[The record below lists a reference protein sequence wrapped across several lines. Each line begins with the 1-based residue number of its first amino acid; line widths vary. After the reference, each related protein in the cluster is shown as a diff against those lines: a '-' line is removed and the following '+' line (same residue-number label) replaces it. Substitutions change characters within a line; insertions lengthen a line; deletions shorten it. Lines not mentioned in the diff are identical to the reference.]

1 MPSAKTR
8 HTDFLTWLDW
18 TKRNM
23 PLTHDTGTA
32 LPSFD
37 GVRLACSVHLDIKM
51 IPAFEALLVRG
62 AKLFLT
68 TCNPTTV
75 RDDVVKHLQDLG
87 ADTYAWRGM
96 SDTDYRE
103 GIRRALAWQPSHT
116 CEMGA
121 DLTVAAH
128 EAAAHETGESTVRC
142 GLEATGSGINRL
154 AALSLRYPVFN
165 WDDLP
170 IKEGLHN
177 RYLVG
182 LSTWQSFCE
191 RTMLSLHGKHVVVV
205 GFGLVG
211 QGVAD
216 VAKAFGANVSIVE
229 RDASRALQARYAGWP
244 TGSLD
249 DFAPHTDVLVTA
261 TGAKNI
267 VGTDV
272 ITALKPGCF
281 ILNVGHVADEI
292 DVAALGT
299 RRELVPFVEVCE
311 VANKEIYLFAG
322 GSMANLTAGHGDSLN
337 AFDLTLAVMLAGLGH
352 IVTGGGEASAGV
364 HPLPKSVWEP
374 VAARALP

>member
-1 MPSAKTR
+1 MLSAHNQ
-8 HTDFLTWLDW
+8 HTDFSTWLDW

-23 PLTHDTGTA
+23 PLTRDIGTS

-51 IPAFEALLVRG
+51 VPAFEALLARG
-62 AKLFLT
+62 AKLFLA

-75 RDDVVKHLQDLG
+75 RDDVVEHLQDLG

-103 GIRRALAWQPSHT
+103 GIRRALNWRPTHS

-121 DLTVAAH
+121 DITVAAH
-128 EAAAHETGESTVRC
+128 AAGESTLRC

-216 VAKAFGANVSIVE
+216 VAKAFGATVSIVE
-229 RDASRALQARYAGWP
+229 RDPSRALQARYAGWP
-244 TGSLD
+244 TGTLA
-249 DFAPHTDVLVTA
+249 DFAPQTDVLVTA
-261 TGAKNI
+261 TGVRGI
-267 VGTDV
+267 VGADV
-272 ITALKPGCF
+272 VARLRPGCF
-281 ILNVGHVADEI
+281 VLNVGHVADEI
-292 DVAALGT
+292 DVAAFGT
-299 RRELVPFVEVCE
+299 RRELVPFVEICE
-311 VANKEIYLFAG
+311 VTGKELYLFAG

-352 IVTGGGEASAGV
+352 IVTSGETSPAGI
-364 HPLPKSVWEP
+364 HPLPETVWKP
-374 VAARALP
+374 VAARALA

>member
-1 MPSAKTR
+1 MPSANNPP
-8 HTDFLTWLDW
+8 TDFATWLDW
-18 TKRNM
+18 TERNM

-32 LPSFD
+32 LPPFE

-51 IPAFEALLVRG
+51 IPAFKALLARG

-75 RDDVVKHLQDLG
+75 RDDVVNHLQDLG
-87 ADTYAWRGM
+87 ADAYAWRGM
-96 SDTDYRE
+96 GDTDYRA
-103 GIRRALAWQPSHT
+103 GIRRALAWGPTHS

-128 EAAAHETGESTVRC
+128 ETGESTLRC

-191 RTMLSLHGKHVVVV
+191 RTMLSLHGKHVVVI

-216 VAKAFGANVSIVE
+216 VAKAFGATVSIVE
-229 RDASRALQARYAGWP
+229 RDPSRALQAQYAGWP
-244 TGSLD
+244 TGTLD
-249 DFAPHTDVLVTA
+249 ELVPHTDVLVTA
-261 TGAKNI
+261 TGARGI
-267 VGTDV
+267 VGSDV
-272 ITALKPGCF
+272 VARLKPGCF
-281 ILNVGHVADEI
+281 VLNVGHVANEI
-292 DVAALGT
+292 DVSAFGV

-311 VANKEIYLFAG
+311 VAGKELYLFAG

-352 IVTGGGEASAGV
+352 IVTDGEGAPAGV
-364 HPLPKSVWEP
+364 HPLPKAVWEP
-374 VAARALP
+374 VALRAVS